1 MPVSASILISV
12 YNRDRYLA
20 CAIESVLVQTYPHF
34 ELHETTVRR
43 IVKQVEDILLKCGK
57 FHLPSQ
63 RQLYQPGWEGKMMMV
78 DVGEIEIEHPKKTR
92 NTTTVANRNV
102 TR

>member
-20 CAIESVLVQTYPHF
+20 YAIESVLAQTYPYF

-63 RQLYQPGWEGKMMMV
+63 RQLYQPGWE
-78 DVGEIEIEHPKKTR
+78 
-92 NTTTVANRNV
+92 
-102 TR
+102 